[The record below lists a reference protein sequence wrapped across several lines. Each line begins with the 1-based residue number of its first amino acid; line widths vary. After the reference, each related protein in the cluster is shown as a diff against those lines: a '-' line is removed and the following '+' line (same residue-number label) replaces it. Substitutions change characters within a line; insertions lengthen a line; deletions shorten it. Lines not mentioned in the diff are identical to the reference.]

1 MPESVNEFR
10 PVGIAV
16 LTVSDTRTLATDK
29 SGRLLVERLTA
40 AGHRLAGQEI
50 VTDDRYQIR
59 AAVSRWIADAAVEAV
74 VVTGGTGVTGRDITP
89 EAVRILFDR
98 EIEGFGEMFRHVS
111 YEEIGMATIQSRA
124 VAGIAN
130 GTLIFALPGSTGACA
145 TAWDRILASQ
155 LDIRTRPCNFVTL
168 LPRVLET

>member
-1 MPESVNEFR
+1 MSESVKEFR

-50 VTDDRYQIR
+50 VIDDRYPIR
-59 AAVSRWIADAAVEAV
+59 ATVSRWIADAAVEAV
-74 VVTGGTGVTGRDITP
+74 VITGGTGVTGRDITP
-89 EAVRILFDR
+89 EAVRVLFDR